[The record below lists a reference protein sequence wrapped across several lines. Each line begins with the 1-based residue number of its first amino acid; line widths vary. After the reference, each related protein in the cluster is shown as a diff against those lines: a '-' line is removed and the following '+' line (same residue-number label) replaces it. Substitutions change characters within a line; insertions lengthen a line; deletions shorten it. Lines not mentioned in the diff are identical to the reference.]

1 MLRGIDR
8 APGLAG
14 YSLRSDRT
22 KAPVSRSAVARVRRN
37 GALEK
42 AGADIQAETSQT
54 ERRAQN
60 KRTQQSDG
68 HQRIKA
74 GLGFGDGA
82 YRDIRS
88 GIHGN
93 LQWKKSSFT
102 KTVVAQAQLE
112 FRLWLMKISIVA
124 NER

>member
-42 AGADIQAETSQT
+42 TGADIETETSQT
-54 ERRAQN
+54 ERCAQN
-60 KRTQQSDG
+60 KRTQKRDG
-68 HQRIKA
+68 HERIKA

-82 YRDIRS
+82 HRDVRS

-102 KTVVAQAQLE
+102 KTIVAQAQLE
-112 FRLWLMKISIVA
+112 F
-124 NER
+124 